1 MHFRQAEVHQTGNIC
16 GAGEAGSAWQQRA
29 VQDSLGLAFVTAS
42 GVREA
47 AWVARG
53 VGGRLGDTRPFFP
66 GFFSLPCWAGR
77 GRMFLKICT
86 MSRLMGN
93 MRRELSKPIITSC
106 HVNSILP
113 VKVKQRGEGKIT
125 LGKINHQV
133 SFLWKSPLIQLLLPD
148 SAVSLFACPSNGE
161 DCYPNPF
168 SAQQDPLAHP
178 RTWCWSAWCRGAV
191 RSNRTR
197 AGLAWRSFVGSGWK
211 PSTRCAHPGNPGR
224 SSWETDCWEGEEG
237 NQMDM

>member
-1 MHFRQAEVHQTGNIC
+1 MHQTGNIC
-16 GAGEAGSAWQQRA
+16 GAEEAGSAWQQRA

-66 GFFSLPCWAGR
+66 GFFSLPFWAGR

-133 SFLWKSPLIQLLLPD
+133 SFLRKSPFIQLLLPD

-178 RTWCWSAWCRGAV
+178 RT
-191 RSNRTR
+191 
-197 AGLAWRSFVGSGWK
+197 
-211 PSTRCAHPGNPGR
+211 
-224 SSWETDCWEGEEG
+224 
-237 NQMDM
+237 